1 MVGSKETHDKLAAFL
16 EDLESLSWV
25 QGDEDHT
32 EQVVRVSDARALL
45 AQMACEADERGITG
59 VWPHTPSR
67 RAPANVRLHMP
78 MDLPVFGELRRPKV
92 QRDPSDPK
100 YYILELDLIAW
111 GRIVVMKMLEG
122 EFSLFVKDAKATR
135 KVYTGSRRDDGDLT
149 AGMNGR

>member
-16 EDLESLSWV
+16 EDAESLSWV
-25 QGDEDHT
+25 QGDQDHT
-32 EQVVRVSDARALL
+32 EQVVRLDDVRALL
-45 AQMACEADERGITG
+45 AQFAQDADERGITG

-78 MDLPVFGELRRPKV
+78 MDLPVFGELRRPKD

-100 YYILELDLIAW
+100 HYILELDLIAW
-111 GRIVVMKMLEG
+111 GRIVVMKMLE
-122 EFSLFVKDAKATR
+122 EKFVVFVKDAKATR
-135 KVYTGSRRDDGDLT
+135 KVYEGSRRDDGDLL